1 MVQPLV
7 LETGHK
13 RNSNEIYP
21 STGFSLLESD
31 SDTDQKNWKKFS
43 SFGEEMKKSQHLFFG
58 INISNP
64 SNALRNP

>member
-31 SDTDQKNWKKFS
+31 SDTDQKN
-43 SFGEEMKKSQHLFFG
+43 
-58 INISNP
+58 
-64 SNALRNP
+64 